1 MLIFLSRK
9 YIEMFRD
16 DEKISL
22 KAFAATI
29 QREYNMIPSRHKL
42 GRARKEALWIIH
54 GDEEKQ
60 YN

>member
-1 MLIFLSRK
+1 
-9 YIEMFRD
+9 MFRD

-42 GRARKEALWIIH
+42 GRARKEALRIIH

>member
-1 MLIFLSRK
+1 LSRK

-22 KAFAATI
+22 KAFVATI

-42 GRARKEALWIIH
+42 GRARKEALRIIH